1 MAIDESKQ
9 QQIGAENSNT
19 KCVGPDSV
27 VIADKSARIDLTDSL
42 TGVIKGSYDI
52 DLEKK
57 KFLKIAV
64 TLPTIAVQNKKEH
77 DVLSTAIPC
86 N

>member
-42 TGVIKGSYDI
+42 TGVIKI
-52 DLEKK
+52 L
-57 KFLKIAV
+57 A
-64 TLPTIAVQNKKEH
+64 TLMPKRK
-77 DVLSTAIPC
+77 SR
-86 N
+86 